1 MKLTL
6 SMYLL
11 FVFVSSW
18 VIQDVFGTD
27 YETRLILSISL
38 TASLAYMENVH
49 KITYKVIKRLF
60 VKAHAQ

>member
-27 YETRLILSISL
+27 YETRLILSLSL
-38 TASLAYMENVH
+38 TASLAYMENAH
-49 KITYKVIKRLF
+49 KIIYEVVKRLLS
-60 VKAHAQ
+60 KAHA